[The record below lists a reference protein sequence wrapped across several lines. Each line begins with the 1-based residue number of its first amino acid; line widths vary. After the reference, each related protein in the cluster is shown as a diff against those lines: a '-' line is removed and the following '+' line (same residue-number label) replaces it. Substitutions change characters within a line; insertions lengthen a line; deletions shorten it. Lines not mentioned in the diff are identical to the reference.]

1 VRTQIGAQRSEWDAL
16 CARGLGRYATT
27 MSRYRRS
34 RAAGATY
41 FFTINTYRRQRT
53 LTHTDALRALR
64 EAIRTVKQ
72 RLPFHVD
79 ALVVLPDHL
88 HAVLTLPPEDA
99 DFSSRLSLI
108 KRQVAQSAR
117 HLVVEAQTAS
127 RVKRRELG
135 FWQRRF
141 WEHQIRDET
150 DYARHVDYVH
160 YNPVKHGLV
169 TRVADWP
176 YSTFHRDVRL
186 GVYSPGWA
194 GDDLHK
200 QCEYGEFDE

>member
-1 VRTQIGAQRSEWDAL
+1 
-16 CARGLGRYATT
+16 

-41 FFTINTYRRQRT
+41 FFTVNTYRRQRI
-53 LTHTDALRALR
+53 LIDADALQTLR
-64 EAIRTVKQ
+64 EAVRAVKQ

-88 HAVLTLPPEDA
+88 HVVLTLPPEDA
-99 DFSSRLSLI
+99 DFSSRLSLT

-117 HLVVEAQTAS
+117 HLVGEAQTAS

-141 WEHQIRDET
+141 WEHQIRDEA

-169 TRVADWP
+169 TRVTDWP
-176 YSTFHRDVRL
+176 YSTFHRAVRL
-186 GVYSPGWA
+186 GVYPSQWA
-194 GDDLHK
+194 GDDLGEQGK
-200 QCEYGEFDE
+200 FGEFDE

>member
-1 VRTQIGAQRSEWDAL
+1 
-16 CARGLGRYATT
+16 
-27 MSRYRRS
+27 MSRYRR
-34 RAAGATY
+34 APVAGATY
-41 FFTINTYRRQRT
+41 FFTVNTYRRQKI
-53 LTHTDALRALR
+53 LTHPDALRALR
-64 EAIRTVKQ
+64 EAVRAVKQ

-88 HAVLTLPPEDA
+88 HAVLTLPPEDG

-117 HLVVEAQTAS
+117 HLVAEAQTAS

-141 WEHQIRDET
+141 WEHQIRDEA
-150 DYARHVDYVH
+150 DYARHIDYVH

-186 GVYSPGWA
+186 GVYPPEWA
-194 GDDLHK
+194 GSGVYEQRD
-200 QCEYGEFDE
+200 YGELDD